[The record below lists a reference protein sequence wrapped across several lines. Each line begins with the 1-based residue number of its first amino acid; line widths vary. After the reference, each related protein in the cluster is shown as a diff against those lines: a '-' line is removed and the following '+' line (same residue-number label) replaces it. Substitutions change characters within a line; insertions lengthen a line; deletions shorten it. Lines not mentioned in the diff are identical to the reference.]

1 MINFFQLDYADDPT
15 IKGLLTK
22 YVEIF
27 KEREEKRHL
36 LERRR
41 FPLENRLK
49 ETIVGQVE
57 MIRLVILLHKLCI

>member
-57 MIRLVILLHKLCI
+57 MIRLVIFLHKLCF

>member
-57 MIRLVILLHKLCI
+57 MIRLVILLHKLCF

>member
-15 IKGLLTK
+15 IKGLLTR

-57 MIRLVILLHKLCI
+57 MIRLVILLHKLCF